1 VHQLGGDLVRSLSQ
15 GFRVEDTILKFDTLK
30 SARVALEALISAL
43 DGAGES
49 LIAARLSTTLDAI
62 DARLRRAAEQP
73 ASR

>member
-1 VHQLGGDLVRSLSQ
+1 M
-15 GFRVEDTILKFDTLK
+15 EDTILKFDTLK